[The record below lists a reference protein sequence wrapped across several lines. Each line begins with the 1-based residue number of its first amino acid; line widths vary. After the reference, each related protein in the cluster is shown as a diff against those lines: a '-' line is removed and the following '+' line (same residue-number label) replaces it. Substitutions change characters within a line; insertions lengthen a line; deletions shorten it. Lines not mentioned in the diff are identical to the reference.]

1 MLSLSRHASKQNSR
15 PLLRSLAQVVGPNTR
30 DHNPN
35 LDASEVDPRR
45 RRQRATKLN
54 TTPSASPSTSSKVA
68 VREDH
73 GLYAFFRKVPRKA
86 DSPELV
92 GEDRYEVVETPEEG
106 QLLTGRAWEAA
117 ELRNKSF
124 KDLHTL
130 WYVALREKNL
140 LATQKE
146 EVRRMGVTS
155 TDLQV
160 SKEKV
165 RNCRKTMARIKAVL
179 NERRLAFEGAM
190 KLAEKES
197 DAAKAEEM
205 AKSKRP
211 WDPQDKKIVD
221 YLHKSR
227 AKSERVWDQVVQN
240 NFQHRM
246 V

>member
-1 MLSLSRHASKQNSR
+1 MLSFSRHASKRIPTSI
-15 PLLRSLAQVVGPNTR
+15 LRSFAQVVEPNR
-30 DHNPN
+30 NPS
-35 LDASEVDPRR
+35 LDTSKTDTLPRKERHRKPKKLDP
-45 RRQRATKLN
+45 
-54 TTPSASPSTSSKVA
+54 TPPETPTITNKVA

-73 GLYAFFRKVPRKA
+73 GLYAFFRRKPQKP
-86 DSPELV
+86 DSPELW

-106 QLLTGRAWEAA
+106 QLITGRAWEAS

-165 RNCRKTMARIKAVL
+165 RHCRKTMARIKAVL
-179 NERRLAFEGAM
+179 NERRLAYEGAM
-190 KLAEKES
+190 KLAEKEY
-197 DAAKAEEM
+197 DAAKT
-205 AKSKRP
+205 KGP
-211 WDPQDKKIVD
+211 WDSEDKKIVD
-221 YLHKSR
+221 YLQNHHPQ
-227 AKSERVWDQVVQN
+227 RVTHAQHEEFTDQVVRN
-240 NFQHRM
+240 EIPA
-246 V
+246 